1 MKKTLSRSLSLLLAV
16 VLAVSLALP
25 AAAADPI
32 TLDRT
37 EATIAPKDSI
47 TLTATL
53 SSEYANKS
61 ITWKSS
67 NPTVAEVSNTNSKKQ
82 TATITA
88 KAEGYASITAT
99 VTDSANSQQI
109 ALCKVTVAKSKVTS
123 LTLDPAGPEVL
134 PIGKTRTLT
143 AKANYS
149 NGTTGTVDVTWS
161 STNTAVAAVSKKG
174 EVTAVAE
181 GTATIMALYQD
192 SSNDSAVSAT
202 YQVTVSKTATTSKDD
217 VLALSA
223 TTVNTNAGLFVE
235 SAVKAPAVT
244 VKNGTT
250 DVTEAYNITYLWT
263 DASKKELGK
272 DATLLLQ
279 PTTQAD
285 LLLTCTVT
293 AASKTDSTQILTG
306 TCTYGVK
313 VYPSTS
319 LGGVHSV
326 AEGAVTLNKL
336 MDLENKVSVIDQL
349 IKGDDTGMAQPIAGL
364 THVVFDTNTITG
376 SDVGTLSAKNG
387 SEYYASTTADGDHLA
402 DVTFTPLKKGTFAI
416 NFLAYGDKVYYGRL
430 EVLVD
435 DAAVT
440 PPTADNDVR
449 QCDSTGFTFAGSDFY
464 RDSDTDPVAA
474 VVFGKPSAGH
484 LLRNLSH
491 GIGTADDGDKYY
503 TNSASQGDYH
513 VSTLSYLPD
522 AGYMGQA
529 TIPVTYI
536 TAAGIETTGVI
547 KVSVSTKT
555 DSAQFKDVTRSNVG
569 TWAAD
574 AVDFAYHFGLVSGVS
589 KTEFAPNSPM
599 TRAQLVTVLY
609 RAAGSP
615 SVTVSTNFE
624 DLDVGSYYYSAVVWA
639 NVNGIVN
646 GTSDTTFSP
655 DSRLTRQQLA
665 AILYRYARAF
675 GGDTSYTGNLSH
687 FTDRHQ
693 VDSYATTPMIWAVS
707 HEIISGT
714 SDTTLSPLSTAT
726 RAQVVVILHRYLTD
740 RVTFSQRN
748 PEKSQKTTKNR
759 PKPPRTP
766 RRFCCASA

>member
-16 VLAVSLALP
+16 VLAVSLTLP
-25 AAAADPI
+25 AAATFPI
-32 TLDRT
+32 TLDQSK
-37 EATIAPKDSI
+37 ATIAPKDSI

-61 ITWKSS
+61 ITWESS
-67 NPTVAEVSNTNSKKQ
+67 DKTVAEVSNTNSKKQ

-88 KAEGYASITAT
+88 KAEGYATITAS
-99 VTDSANSQQI
+99 VGNVKAS
-109 ALCKVTVAKSKVTS
+109 CGVTVAKSTVTG
-123 LTLDPAGPEVL
+123 LIIDPAGPETL
-134 PIGKTRTLT
+134 PVGKTRTLV
-143 AKANYS
+143 AKATYS
-149 NGTTGTVDVTWS
+149 NGTTSTVDVTWS
-161 STNTAVAAVSKKG
+161 PTNAKIADVSSTGV
-174 EVTAVAE
+174 VTAVAE
-181 GTATIMALYQD
+181 GSSEIIGTYKYKDNKDALI
-192 SSNDSAVSAT
+192 SAT
-202 YQVTVSKTATTSKDD
+202 YKVTVSKNATTSKDD

-349 IKGDDTGMAQPIAGL
+349 VKGDDTGMAQPIAGL

-440 PPTADNDVR
+440 PPTADGDVR

-484 LLRNLSH
+484 LLRNLSQ

-547 KVSVSTKT
+547 KISVSTKT

-687 FTDRHQ
+687 FTDRRQ
-693 VDSYATTPMIWAVS
+693 VDTYAVTPMTWAVS

-740 RVTFSQRN
+740 
-748 PEKSQKTTKNR
+748 
-759 PKPPRTP
+759 
-766 RRFCCASA
+766 

>member
-25 AAAADPI
+25 AAAASVAVTGV
-32 TLDRT
+32 TLDKT
-37 EATIAPKDSI
+37 SVTLAPKDSI
-47 TLTATL
+47 TL
-53 SSEYANKS
+53 K
-61 ITWKSS
+61 
-67 NPTVAEVSNTNSKKQ
+67 
-82 TATITA
+82 
-88 KAEGYASITAT
+88 AT
-99 VTDSANSQQI
+99 VQPDNATNQN
-109 ALCKVTVAKSKVTS
+109 L
-123 LTLDPAGPEVL
+123 
-134 PIGKTRTLT
+134 
-143 AKANYS
+143 
-149 NGTTGTVDVTWS
+149 TWS
-161 STNTAVAAVSKKG
+161 SNREDVATVSSKG
-174 EVTAVAE
+174 VVTAVAE
-181 GTATIMALYQD
+181 GTTTITVKTKESGYSATCNVTVAKSTVTGLTIDPAGPEILPVGKTRTLVAKATYSNGTTSTVD
-192 SSNDSAVSAT
+192 VTWSRTNANIADVSSEGVVTAVAEGSSEIIGTYKYTDKDNKNAFISAT
-202 YQVTVSKTATTSKDD
+202 YKVTVSKNATTSKDD

-349 IKGDDTGMAQPIAGL
+349 VKGDDTGMAQPIAGL
-364 THVVFDTNTITG
+364 THVVFDTSTITG
-376 SDVGTLSAKNG
+376 SDAGTLSAKNG

-440 PPTADNDVR
+440 PPTADGDVR

-491 GIGTADDGDKYY
+491 GIGTADDGEKYY

-675 GGDTSYTGNLSH
+675 GGDTSYIGNLSH

-740 RVTFSQRN
+740 
-748 PEKSQKTTKNR
+748 
-759 PKPPRTP
+759 
-766 RRFCCASA
+766 

>member
-16 VLAVSLALP
+16 VLAVSLTLP

-149 NGTTGTVDVTWS
+149 NGTTGAVDVTWS

-174 EVTAVAE
+174 KVTAVAE

-279 PTTQAD
+279 PTTQAG

-349 IKGDDTGMAQPIAGL
+349 VKGDDTGMAQPIAGL

-387 SEYYASTTADGDHLA
+387 NEYYASTTADSDHLA

-435 DAAVT
+435 DTAVT
-440 PPTADNDVR
+440 PPTPGDDVR

-547 KVSVSTKT
+547 KISVSTKT

-675 GGDTSYTGNLSH
+675 GGDTSYIGNLSH

-740 RVTFSQRN
+740 
-748 PEKSQKTTKNR
+748 
-759 PKPPRTP
+759 
-766 RRFCCASA
+766 

>member
-25 AAAADPI
+25 AAAASVAVTGV
-32 TLDRT
+32 TLDKT
-37 EATIAPKDSI
+37 SVTLAPKDSI
-47 TLTATL
+47 TL
-53 SSEYANKS
+53 K
-61 ITWKSS
+61 
-67 NPTVAEVSNTNSKKQ
+67 
-82 TATITA
+82 
-88 KAEGYASITAT
+88 AT
-99 VTDSANSQQI
+99 VQPDNATNQD
-109 ALCKVTVAKSKVTS
+109 L
-123 LTLDPAGPEVL
+123 
-134 PIGKTRTLT
+134 
-143 AKANYS
+143 
-149 NGTTGTVDVTWS
+149 TWS
-161 STNTAVAAVSKKG
+161 SNREDVATVSSKG
-174 EVTAVAE
+174 VVTAVAE
-181 GTATIMALYQD
+181 GTTTITVKTKESGYSATCNVTVAKSTVTGLTIDPAGPEILPVGKTRTLVAKATYSNGTTSTVD
-192 SSNDSAVSAT
+192 VTWSPTNAKIADVSSEGVVTAVAEGSSEIIGTYKYTNKDNKNAFISAT
-202 YQVTVSKTATTSKDD
+202 YKVTVSKNATTSKDD

-349 IKGDDTGMAQPIAGL
+349 VKGDDTGMAQPIAGL

-376 SDVGTLSAKNG
+376 SDAGTLSAKNG

-440 PPTADNDVR
+440 PPTPGDDVR

-491 GIGTADDGDKYY
+491 GIGTAADGEKYY

-547 KVSVSTKT
+547 KISVSTKT

-740 RVTFSQRN
+740 
-748 PEKSQKTTKNR
+748 
-759 PKPPRTP
+759 
-766 RRFCCASA
+766 

>member
-25 AAAADPI
+25 AAAASVAVTGV
-32 TLDRT
+32 TLDKT
-37 EATIAPKDSI
+37 SVTLAPKDSI
-47 TLTATL
+47 TL
-53 SSEYANKS
+53 K
-61 ITWKSS
+61 
-67 NPTVAEVSNTNSKKQ
+67 
-82 TATITA
+82 
-88 KAEGYASITAT
+88 AT
-99 VTDSANSQQI
+99 VQPDNATNQD
-109 ALCKVTVAKSKVTS
+109 L
-123 LTLDPAGPEVL
+123 
-134 PIGKTRTLT
+134 
-143 AKANYS
+143 
-149 NGTTGTVDVTWS
+149 TWS
-161 STNTAVAAVSKKG
+161 SNREDVATVSSKG
-174 EVTAVAE
+174 VVTAVAE
-181 GTATIMALYQD
+181 GTTTITVKTKESGYSATCNVTVAKSTVTGLTIDPAGPEILPVGKTRTLVAKATYSNGTTSTVD
-192 SSNDSAVSAT
+192 VTWSPTNAKIADVSSEGVVTAVAEGSSEIIGTYKYTNKDNKNAFISAT
-202 YQVTVSKTATTSKDD
+202 YKVTVSKNATTSKDD

-349 IKGDDTGMAQPIAGL
+349 LKGDDTGMAQPIAGL

-376 SDVGTLSAKNG
+376 SDAGTLSAKNG

-435 DAAVT
+435 DSAVT
-440 PPTADNDVR
+440 PPTPGDDVR

-547 KVSVSTKT
+547 KISVSTKT

-675 GGDTSYTGNLSH
+675 GGDTSYIGNLSH

-693 VDSYATTPMIWAVS
+693 VDSYATTPMTWAVS

-740 RVTFSQRN
+740 
-748 PEKSQKTTKNR
+748 
-759 PKPPRTP
+759 
-766 RRFCCASA
+766 

>member
-25 AAAADPI
+25 AAAASVAVTGV
-32 TLDRT
+32 TLDKT
-37 EATIAPKDSI
+37 SVTLAPKDSI
-47 TLTATL
+47 TL
-53 SSEYANKS
+53 K
-61 ITWKSS
+61 
-67 NPTVAEVSNTNSKKQ
+67 
-82 TATITA
+82 
-88 KAEGYASITAT
+88 AT
-99 VTDSANSQQI
+99 VQPDNATNQD
-109 ALCKVTVAKSKVTS
+109 L
-123 LTLDPAGPEVL
+123 
-134 PIGKTRTLT
+134 
-143 AKANYS
+143 
-149 NGTTGTVDVTWS
+149 TWS
-161 STNTAVAAVSKKG
+161 SNREDVATVSSKG
-174 EVTAVAE
+174 VVTAVAE
-181 GTATIMALYQD
+181 GTTTITVKTKESGYSATCNVTVAKSTVTGLTIDPAGPEILPVGKTRTLVAKATYSNGTTSTVDVTWSRTNANIADVSSTGVVTAVAEGSSEIIGTYKYTDKDNKDALI
-192 SSNDSAVSAT
+192 SAT
-202 YQVTVSKTATTSKDD
+202 YKVTVSKSASTSKDD

-349 IKGDDTGMAQPIAGL
+349 VKGDDTGMAQPIAGL

-376 SDVGTLSAKNG
+376 SDAGTLSAKNG

-440 PPTADNDVR
+440 PPTADGDVR

-491 GIGTADDGDKYY
+491 GIGTADDGEKYY

-547 KVSVSTKT
+547 KISVSTKT

-675 GGDTSYTGNLSH
+675 GGDTSYIGNLSH

-740 RVTFSQRN
+740 
-748 PEKSQKTTKNR
+748 
-759 PKPPRTP
+759 
-766 RRFCCASA
+766 

>member
-25 AAAADPI
+25 AAAASVAVTGV
-32 TLDRT
+32 TLDKT
-37 EATIAPKDSI
+37 SVTLAPKDSI
-47 TLTATL
+47 TLKATVQPDNATNQNL
-53 SSEYANKS
+53 
-61 ITWKSS
+61 TWSS
-67 NPTVAEVSNTNSKKQ
+67 NREDVATVSSKGVV
-82 TATITA
+82 TAVTEGTTTITV
-88 KAEGYASITAT
+88 KTKESGYSAT
-99 VTDSANSQQI
+99 CN
-109 ALCKVTVAKSKVTS
+109 VTVAKSTVTG
-123 LTLDPAGPEVL
+123 LTIDPAGPEIL
-134 PIGKTRTLT
+134 PVGKTRTLV
-143 AKANYS
+143 AKATYS
-149 NGTTGTVDVTWS
+149 NGTTSTVDVTWS
-161 STNTAVAAVSKKG
+161 RTNANIADVSSEG
-174 EVTAVAE
+174 VVTAVAE
-181 GTATIMALYQD
+181 G
-192 SSNDSAVSAT
+192 SSEIIGTYKYTDKDNKNAFISAT
-202 YQVTVSKTATTSKDD
+202 YKVTVSKNATTSKDD

-349 IKGDDTGMAQPIAGL
+349 VKGDDTGMAQPIAGL

-376 SDVGTLSAKNG
+376 SDAGTLSAKNG

-440 PPTADNDVR
+440 PPTPGDDVR

-547 KVSVSTKT
+547 KISVSTKT

-687 FTDRHQ
+687 FTDRRQ
-693 VDSYATTPMIWAVS
+693 VDTYAVTPMTWAVS

-740 RVTFSQRN
+740 
-748 PEKSQKTTKNR
+748 
-759 PKPPRTP
+759 
-766 RRFCCASA
+766 

>member
-1 MKKTLSRSLSLLLAV
+1 MKKTLSRSLSLLLAI

-25 AAAADPI
+25 AAAANVDVTGV
-32 TLDRT
+32 TLDKT
-37 EATIAPKDSI
+37 SLTLAPKDSY
-47 TLTATL
+47 TLKATVTPDN
-53 SSEYANKS
+53 ATNQNV
-61 ITWKSS
+61 TWKTNKDKVATVSS
-67 NPTVAEVSNTNSKKQ
+67 KGVV
-82 TATITA
+82 TAVG
-88 KAEGYASITAT
+88 EGTASITVYTNDGNYSAT
-99 VTDSANSQQI
+99 CN
-109 ALCKVTVAKSKVTS
+109 VTVAKSTVTG
-123 LTLDPAGPEVL
+123 LTIDPAGPETL
-134 PIGKTRTLT
+134 PVGKTRTLV
-143 AKANYS
+143 AKATYS
-149 NGTTGTVDVTWS
+149 NGTTSTVDVTWS
-161 STNTAVAAVSKKG
+161 PTNAKIADVSSTGV
-174 EVTAVAE
+174 VTAVAE
-181 GTATIMALYQD
+181 GSSEIIGTYKYTDKDNKDALI
-192 SSNDSAVSAT
+192 SAT
-202 YQVTVSKTATTSKDD
+202 YKVTVSKSASTSKDD

-376 SDVGTLSAKNG
+376 SDAGTLSAKNG

-440 PPTADNDVR
+440 PPTADGDVR

-675 GGDTSYTGNLSH
+675 GGDTSYIGNLSH

-740 RVTFSQRN
+740 
-748 PEKSQKTTKNR
+748 
-759 PKPPRTP
+759 
-766 RRFCCASA
+766 

>member
-16 VLAVSLALP
+16 VLAVSLTLP

-149 NGTTGTVDVTWS
+149 NGTTGAVDVTWS

-174 EVTAVAE
+174 KVTAVAE

-192 SSNDSAVSAT
+192 SSSDSAVSAT
-202 YQVTVSKTATTSKDD
+202 YQVTVSKNATTSKND

-250 DVTEAYNITYLWT
+250 DVTKAYNITYLWT

-349 IKGDDTGMAQPIAGL
+349 VKGDDTGMAQPIAGL

-376 SDVGTLSAKNG
+376 SDAGTLSAKNG

-440 PPTADNDVR
+440 PPTADGDVR

-675 GGDTSYTGNLSH
+675 GGDTSYIGNLSH

-740 RVTFSQRN
+740 
-748 PEKSQKTTKNR
+748 
-759 PKPPRTP
+759 
-766 RRFCCASA
+766 

>member
-1 MKKTLSRSLSLLLAV
+1 MKKTLSRSLSLLLAI
-16 VLAVSLALP
+16 VLAVSLTLP
-25 AAAADPI
+25 AAAASVAVTGV
-32 TLDRT
+32 TLDKT
-37 EATIAPKDSI
+37 SVTLAPKDSI
-47 TLTATL
+47 TL
-53 SSEYANKS
+53 K
-61 ITWKSS
+61 
-67 NPTVAEVSNTNSKKQ
+67 
-82 TATITA
+82 
-88 KAEGYASITAT
+88 AT
-99 VTDSANSQQI
+99 VQPDNATNQD
-109 ALCKVTVAKSKVTS
+109 L
-123 LTLDPAGPEVL
+123 
-134 PIGKTRTLT
+134 
-143 AKANYS
+143 
-149 NGTTGTVDVTWS
+149 TWS
-161 STNTAVAAVSKKG
+161 SNREDVATVSSKG
-174 EVTAVAE
+174 VVTAVAE
-181 GTATIMALYQD
+181 GTTTITVKTKESGYSATCNVTVAKSTVTGLTIDPAGPETLPVGKTRTLVAKATYSNGTTSTVDVTWSRTNANIADVSSTGVVTAVAEGSSEIIGTYKYTDKDNKDALI
-192 SSNDSAVSAT
+192 SAT
-202 YQVTVSKTATTSKDD
+202 YKVTVSKSASTSKDD

-244 VKNGTT
+244 VKNGST

-349 IKGDDTGMAQPIAGL
+349 VKGDDTGMAQPIAGL

-376 SDVGTLSAKNG
+376 SDAGTLSAKNG

-440 PPTADNDVR
+440 PPTADDDVR

-547 KVSVSTKT
+547 KISVSTKT

-639 NVNGIVN
+639 NINGIVN

-675 GGDTSYTGNLSH
+675 GGDTSYIGNLSH

-740 RVTFSQRN
+740 
-748 PEKSQKTTKNR
+748 
-759 PKPPRTP
+759 
-766 RRFCCASA
+766 

>member
-16 VLAVSLALP
+16 VLAVSLTLP

-149 NGTTGTVDVTWS
+149 NGTTGAVDVTWS

-174 EVTAVAE
+174 KVTAVAE

-202 YQVTVSKTATTSKDD
+202 YQVTVSKNATTSKDD

-349 IKGDDTGMAQPIAGL
+349 VKGDDTGMAQPIAGL

-376 SDVGTLSAKNG
+376 SDAGTLSAKNG

-440 PPTADNDVR
+440 PPTADGDVR

-547 KVSVSTKT
+547 KISVSTKT

-687 FTDRHQ
+687 FTDRRQ
-693 VDSYATTPMIWAVS
+693 VDTYATTPMIWAVS

-740 RVTFSQRN
+740 
-748 PEKSQKTTKNR
+748 
-759 PKPPRTP
+759 
-766 RRFCCASA
+766 

>member
-1 MKKTLSRSLSLLLAV
+1 MKKTLSRSLSLLLAI
-16 VLAVSLALP
+16 VLAVSLTLP
-25 AAAADPI
+25 AAAASVAVTGV
-32 TLDRT
+32 TLDKT
-37 EATIAPKDSI
+37 SVTLAPKDSI
-47 TLTATL
+47 TL
-53 SSEYANKS
+53 K
-61 ITWKSS
+61 
-67 NPTVAEVSNTNSKKQ
+67 
-82 TATITA
+82 
-88 KAEGYASITAT
+88 AT
-99 VTDSANSQQI
+99 VQPDNATNQN
-109 ALCKVTVAKSKVTS
+109 L
-123 LTLDPAGPEVL
+123 
-134 PIGKTRTLT
+134 
-143 AKANYS
+143 
-149 NGTTGTVDVTWS
+149 TWS
-161 STNTAVAAVSKKG
+161 SNREDVATVSSKG
-174 EVTAVAE
+174 VVTAVAE
-181 GTATIMALYQD
+181 GTTTITVKTKESGYSATCNVTVAKSTVTGLTIDPAGPEILPVGKTRTLVAKATYSNGTTSTVDVTWSRTNANIADVSSEGVVTAVAEGSSEIIGTYKYTDENNKDALI
-192 SSNDSAVSAT
+192 SAT
-202 YQVTVSKTATTSKDD
+202 YKVTVSKNATTSKDD

-263 DASKKELGK
+263 DASKKELEK

-349 IKGDDTGMAQPIAGL
+349 VKGDDTGMAQPIAGL

-376 SDVGTLSAKNG
+376 SDAGTLSAKNG

-440 PPTADNDVR
+440 PPTPGDDVR

-687 FTDRHQ
+687 FTDRRQ
-693 VDSYATTPMIWAVS
+693 VDTYAVTPMTWAVS

-740 RVTFSQRN
+740 
-748 PEKSQKTTKNR
+748 
-759 PKPPRTP
+759 
-766 RRFCCASA
+766 

>member
-25 AAAADPI
+25 AAATFPI
-32 TLDRT
+32 TLDQSK
-37 EATIAPKDSI
+37 ATIAPKDSI

-61 ITWKSS
+61 ITWESS
-67 NPTVAEVSNTNSKKQ
+67 DKTVAEVSNTNSKKQ

-88 KAEGYASITAT
+88 KAEGYATITAS
-99 VTDSANSQQI
+99 VGNVKASCD
-109 ALCKVTVAKSKVTS
+109 VTVAKSTVTG
-123 LTLDPAGPEVL
+123 LIIDPAGPETL
-134 PIGKTRTLT
+134 PVGKTRTLV
-143 AKANYS
+143 AKATYS
-149 NGTTGTVDVTWS
+149 NGTTSTVDVTWS
-161 STNTAVAAVSKKG
+161 PTNAKIADVSSTGV
-174 EVTAVAE
+174 VTAVAE
-181 GTATIMALYQD
+181 GSSEIIGTYKYTDKDNKDALI
-192 SSNDSAVSAT
+192 SAT
-202 YQVTVSKTATTSKDD
+202 YKVTVSKSASTSKDD

-349 IKGDDTGMAQPIAGL
+349 VKGDDTGMAQPIAGL

-376 SDVGTLSAKNG
+376 SDAGTLSAKNG
-387 SEYYASTTADGDHLA
+387 SEYYASATADGDHLA

-440 PPTADNDVR
+440 PPTPGGDVR

-740 RVTFSQRN
+740 
-748 PEKSQKTTKNR
+748 
-759 PKPPRTP
+759 
-766 RRFCCASA
+766 

>member
-16 VLAVSLALP
+16 VLAVSLTLP

-174 EVTAVAE
+174 KVTAVAE

-202 YQVTVSKTATTSKDD
+202 YQVTVSKNATTSKND

-250 DVTEAYNITYLWT
+250 DVTKAYNITYLWA

-336 MDLENKVSVIDQL
+336 MDLQNKVSVIDQL
-349 IKGDDTGMAQPIAGL
+349 LKGDDTGMAQPIAGL

-387 SEYYASTTADGDHLA
+387 NEYYASATTDGDHLA

-440 PPTADNDVR
+440 PPTPGDDVR

-547 KVSVSTKT
+547 KISVSTKT

-687 FTDRHQ
+687 FTDRRQ
-693 VDSYATTPMIWAVS
+693 VDTYAVTPMTWAVS

-740 RVTFSQRN
+740 
-748 PEKSQKTTKNR
+748 
-759 PKPPRTP
+759 
-766 RRFCCASA
+766 

>member
-25 AAAADPI
+25 AAAASVAVTGV
-32 TLDRT
+32 TLDKT
-37 EATIAPKDSI
+37 SVTLAPKDSI
-47 TLTATL
+47 TL
-53 SSEYANKS
+53 K
-61 ITWKSS
+61 
-67 NPTVAEVSNTNSKKQ
+67 
-82 TATITA
+82 
-88 KAEGYASITAT
+88 AT
-99 VTDSANSQQI
+99 VQPDNATNQN
-109 ALCKVTVAKSKVTS
+109 L
-123 LTLDPAGPEVL
+123 
-134 PIGKTRTLT
+134 
-143 AKANYS
+143 
-149 NGTTGTVDVTWS
+149 TWS
-161 STNTAVAAVSKKG
+161 SNREDVATVSSKG
-174 EVTAVAE
+174 VVTAVAE
-181 GTATIMALYQD
+181 GTTTITVKTKESGYSATCNVTVAKSTVTGLTIDPAGPEILPVGKTRTLVAKATYSNGTTSTVD
-192 SSNDSAVSAT
+192 VTWSRTNANIADVSSEGVVTAVAEGSSEIIGTYKYTDKDNKNAFISAT
-202 YQVTVSKTATTSKDD
+202 YKVTVSKNATTSKDD

-349 IKGDDTGMAQPIAGL
+349 VKGDDTGMAQPIAGL

-376 SDVGTLSAKNG
+376 SDAGTLSAKNG

-440 PPTADNDVR
+440 PPTADDDVR

-675 GGDTSYTGNLSH
+675 GGDTSYIGNLSH

-740 RVTFSQRN
+740 
-748 PEKSQKTTKNR
+748 
-759 PKPPRTP
+759 
-766 RRFCCASA
+766 

>member
-16 VLAVSLALP
+16 VLAVSLTLP
-25 AAAADPI
+25 AAAASVAVTGV
-32 TLDRT
+32 TLDKT
-37 EATIAPKDSI
+37 SVTLAPKDSI
-47 TLTATL
+47 TL
-53 SSEYANKS
+53 K
-61 ITWKSS
+61 
-67 NPTVAEVSNTNSKKQ
+67 
-82 TATITA
+82 
-88 KAEGYASITAT
+88 AT
-99 VTDSANSQQI
+99 VQPDNATNQN
-109 ALCKVTVAKSKVTS
+109 L
-123 LTLDPAGPEVL
+123 
-134 PIGKTRTLT
+134 
-143 AKANYS
+143 
-149 NGTTGTVDVTWS
+149 TWS
-161 STNTAVAAVSKKG
+161 SNREDVATVSSKG
-174 EVTAVAE
+174 VVTAVAE
-181 GTATIMALYQD
+181 GTTTITVKTKESGYSATCNVTVAKSTVTGLIIDPAGPETLPVGKTRTLVAKATYSNGTTSTVDVTWSPTNAKIADVSSTGVVTAVAEGSSEIIGTYKYTDKDNKDALI
-192 SSNDSAVSAT
+192 SAT
-202 YQVTVSKTATTSKDD
+202 YKVTVSKNATTSKDD

-250 DVTEAYNITYLWT
+250 DVTKAYNITYLWA

-336 MDLENKVSVIDQL
+336 MDLQNKVSVIDQL

-387 SEYYASTTADGDHLA
+387 NEYYASTTADGDHLA

-440 PPTADNDVR
+440 PPTPGDDVR

-547 KVSVSTKT
+547 KISVSTKT

-687 FTDRHQ
+687 FTDRRQ
-693 VDSYATTPMIWAVS
+693 VDTYAVTPMTWAVS

-740 RVTFSQRN
+740 
-748 PEKSQKTTKNR
+748 
-759 PKPPRTP
+759 
-766 RRFCCASA
+766 

>member
-25 AAAADPI
+25 AAAASVAVTGV
-32 TLDRT
+32 TLDKT
-37 EATIAPKDSI
+37 TLTLAPKDSY
-47 TLTATL
+47 TLKATVKPDNATNQNL
-53 SSEYANKS
+53 
-61 ITWKSS
+61 TWKS
-67 NPTVAEVSNTNSKKQ
+67 NRPDVATVSSKGVVTAVS
-82 TATITA
+82 
-88 KAEGYASITAT
+88 EGTASIL
-99 VTDSANSQQI
+99 VTTNDGGYFAS
-109 ALCKVTVAKSKVTS
+109 CDVTVAKSKVTS
-123 LTLDPAGPEVL
+123 LTIDPAGPEVL
-134 PIGKTRTLT
+134 PIGKTRTLI
-143 AKANYS
+143 AKGNYS
-149 NGTTGTVDVTWS
+149 NGTTGTVDVSWS
-161 STNTAVAAVSKKG
+161 SNDNAVATVDKKG
-174 EVTAVAE
+174 VVTAVAE
-181 GTATIMALYQD
+181 GTTTIFALYREGED
-192 SSNDSAVSAT
+192 NNSAVSAT
-202 YQVTVSKTATTSKDD
+202 YQVTVSKSASTSKDD

-440 PPTADNDVR
+440 PPTPGDDVR

-675 GGDTSYTGNLSH
+675 GGDTSYIGNLSH

-740 RVTFSQRN
+740 
-748 PEKSQKTTKNR
+748 
-759 PKPPRTP
+759 
-766 RRFCCASA
+766 

>member
-25 AAAADPI
+25 AAAASVAVTGV
-32 TLDRT
+32 TLDKT
-37 EATIAPKDSI
+37 SVTLAPKDSI
-47 TLTATL
+47 TL
-53 SSEYANKS
+53 K
-61 ITWKSS
+61 
-67 NPTVAEVSNTNSKKQ
+67 
-82 TATITA
+82 
-88 KAEGYASITAT
+88 AT
-99 VTDSANSQQI
+99 VQPDNATNQD
-109 ALCKVTVAKSKVTS
+109 L
-123 LTLDPAGPEVL
+123 
-134 PIGKTRTLT
+134 
-143 AKANYS
+143 
-149 NGTTGTVDVTWS
+149 TWS
-161 STNTAVAAVSKKG
+161 SNREDVATVSSKG
-174 EVTAVAE
+174 VVTAVAE
-181 GTATIMALYQD
+181 GTTTITVKTKESGYSATCNVTVAKSTVTGLTIDPAGPETLPVGKTRTLVAKATYSNGTTSTVDVTWSPTNAKIADVSSTGVVTAVAEGSSEIIGTYKYTDKDNKDALI
-192 SSNDSAVSAT
+192 SAT
-202 YQVTVSKTATTSKDD
+202 YKVTVSKSASTSKDD

-349 IKGDDTGMAQPIAGL
+349 VKGDDTGMAQPIAGL

-376 SDVGTLSAKNG
+376 SDAGTLSAKNG

-440 PPTADNDVR
+440 PPTADDDVR

-740 RVTFSQRN
+740 
-748 PEKSQKTTKNR
+748 
-759 PKPPRTP
+759 
-766 RRFCCASA
+766 

>member
-25 AAAADPI
+25 AAAASVAVTGV
-32 TLDRT
+32 TLDKT
-37 EATIAPKDSI
+37 SVTLAPKDSI
-47 TLTATL
+47 TL
-53 SSEYANKS
+53 K
-61 ITWKSS
+61 
-67 NPTVAEVSNTNSKKQ
+67 
-82 TATITA
+82 
-88 KAEGYASITAT
+88 AT
-99 VTDSANSQQI
+99 VQPDNATNQD
-109 ALCKVTVAKSKVTS
+109 L
-123 LTLDPAGPEVL
+123 
-134 PIGKTRTLT
+134 
-143 AKANYS
+143 
-149 NGTTGTVDVTWS
+149 TWS
-161 STNTAVAAVSKKG
+161 SNREDVATVSSKG
-174 EVTAVAE
+174 VVTAVAE
-181 GTATIMALYQD
+181 GTTTITVKTKESGYSATCNVTVAKSTVTGLTIDPAGPEILPVGKTRTLVAKATYSNGTTSTVD
-192 SSNDSAVSAT
+192 VTWSRTNAKIADVSSEGVVTAVAEGSSEIIGTYKYTDKDNKVAFISAT
-202 YQVTVSKTATTSKDD
+202 YKVTVSKSATTSKDD

-349 IKGDDTGMAQPIAGL
+349 VKGDDTGMAQPIAGL

-376 SDVGTLSAKNG
+376 SDAGTLSAKNG

-440 PPTADNDVR
+440 PPTADGDVR

-675 GGDTSYTGNLSH
+675 GGDTSYIGNLSH

-740 RVTFSQRN
+740 
-748 PEKSQKTTKNR
+748 
-759 PKPPRTP
+759 
-766 RRFCCASA
+766 

>member
-25 AAAADPI
+25 AAAASVAVTGV
-32 TLDRT
+32 TLDKT
-37 EATIAPKDSI
+37 SVTLAPKDSI
-47 TLTATL
+47 TL
-53 SSEYANKS
+53 K
-61 ITWKSS
+61 
-67 NPTVAEVSNTNSKKQ
+67 
-82 TATITA
+82 
-88 KAEGYASITAT
+88 AT
-99 VTDSANSQQI
+99 VQPDNATNQN
-109 ALCKVTVAKSKVTS
+109 L
-123 LTLDPAGPEVL
+123 
-134 PIGKTRTLT
+134 
-143 AKANYS
+143 
-149 NGTTGTVDVTWS
+149 TWS
-161 STNTAVAAVSKKG
+161 SNREDVATVSSKG
-174 EVTAVAE
+174 VVTAVAE
-181 GTATIMALYQD
+181 GTTTITVKTKESGYSATCNVTVAKSTVTGLTIDPAGPEILPVGKTRTLVAKATYSNGTTSTVD
-192 SSNDSAVSAT
+192 VTWSRTNANIADVSSEGVVTAVAEGSSEIIGTYKYTDKDNKNAFISAT
-202 YQVTVSKTATTSKDD
+202 YKVTVSKNATTSKDD

-376 SDVGTLSAKNG
+376 SDAGTLSAKNG

-440 PPTADNDVR
+440 PPTADGDVR

-615 SVTVSTNFE
+615 SVTISTNFE

-675 GGDTSYTGNLSH
+675 GGDTSYIGNLSH

-740 RVTFSQRN
+740 
-748 PEKSQKTTKNR
+748 
-759 PKPPRTP
+759 
-766 RRFCCASA
+766 

>member
-25 AAAADPI
+25 AAATFPI
-32 TLDRT
+32 TLDQSK
-37 EATIAPKDSI
+37 ATIAPKDSI

-61 ITWKSS
+61 ITWESS
-67 NPTVAEVSNTNSKKQ
+67 DKTVAEVSNTNSKKQ

-88 KAEGYASITAT
+88 KAEGYATITAS
-99 VTDSANSQQI
+99 VGNVKASCD
-109 ALCKVTVAKSKVTS
+109 VTVAKSKVTS

-161 STNTAVAAVSKKG
+161 STNTAVAAVS
-174 EVTAVAE
+174 
-181 GTATIMALYQD
+181 
-192 SSNDSAVSAT
+192 AT
-202 YQVTVSKTATTSKDD
+202 YQVTVSKNATTSKDD

-376 SDVGTLSAKNG
+376 SDAGTLSAKNG

-440 PPTADNDVR
+440 PPTPGDDVR

-547 KVSVSTKT
+547 KISVSTKT

-687 FTDRHQ
+687 FTDRRQ
-693 VDSYATTPMIWAVS
+693 VDTYAVTPMTWAVS

-740 RVTFSQRN
+740 
-748 PEKSQKTTKNR
+748 
-759 PKPPRTP
+759 
-766 RRFCCASA
+766 

>member
-16 VLAVSLALP
+16 VLAVSLTLP
-25 AAAADPI
+25 AAATNVDVTGV
-32 TLDRT
+32 TLDKT
-37 EATIAPKDSI
+37 SLTLAPKDSY
-47 TLTATL
+47 TLKATVTPDN
-53 SSEYANKS
+53 ATNQNV
-61 ITWKSS
+61 TWKTNKDKVATVSS
-67 NPTVAEVSNTNSKKQ
+67 KGVV
-82 TATITA
+82 TAVG
-88 KAEGYASITAT
+88 EGTASITVYTNDGNYSAT
-99 VTDSANSQQI
+99 CN
-109 ALCKVTVAKSKVTS
+109 VTVAKSTVTG
-123 LTLDPAGPEVL
+123 LTIDPAGPETL
-134 PIGKTRTLT
+134 PVGKTRTLV
-143 AKANYS
+143 AKATYS
-149 NGTTGTVDVTWS
+149 NGTTSTVDVTWS
-161 STNTAVAAVSKKG
+161 PTNAKIADVSSTGV
-174 EVTAVAE
+174 VTAVAE
-181 GTATIMALYQD
+181 G
-192 SSNDSAVSAT
+192 SSEIIGTYKYTDKDNKDAFISAT
-202 YQVTVSKTATTSKDD
+202 YKVTVSKSATTSKDD

-349 IKGDDTGMAQPIAGL
+349 VKGDDTGMAQPIAGL

-376 SDVGTLSAKNG
+376 SDAGTLSAKNG

-440 PPTADNDVR
+440 PPTADGDVR

-464 RDSDTDPVAA
+464 RNSDTDPVAA

-491 GIGTADDGDKYY
+491 GIGTAADGEKYY

-547 KVSVSTKT
+547 KISVSTKT

-740 RVTFSQRN
+740 
-748 PEKSQKTTKNR
+748 
-759 PKPPRTP
+759 
-766 RRFCCASA
+766 

>member
-16 VLAVSLALP
+16 VLAVSLTLP

-123 LTLDPAGPEVL
+123 LTIDPAGPEVL
-134 PIGKTRTLT
+134 PIGKTRTLI
-143 AKANYS
+143 AKGNYS
-149 NGTTGTVDVTWS
+149 NGTTGTVDVSWS
-161 STNTAVAAVSKKG
+161 SNDNAVATVDKKG
-174 EVTAVAE
+174 VVTAVAE
-181 GTATIMALYQD
+181 GTTTIFALYREGED
-192 SSNDSAVSAT
+192 NNSAVSAT
-202 YQVTVSKTATTSKDD
+202 YQVTVSKSASTSKDD
-217 VLALSA
+217 VLTLAA

-349 IKGDDTGMAQPIAGL
+349 VKGDDTGMAQPIAGL

-376 SDVGTLSAKNG
+376 SDAGTLSAKNG

-440 PPTADNDVR
+440 PPTPGDDVR

-547 KVSVSTKT
+547 KISVSTKT

-687 FTDRHQ
+687 FTDRRQ
-693 VDSYATTPMIWAVS
+693 VDTYAVTPMTWAVS

-740 RVTFSQRN
+740 
-748 PEKSQKTTKNR
+748 
-759 PKPPRTP
+759 
-766 RRFCCASA
+766 

>member
-25 AAAADPI
+25 AAAASVAVTGV
-32 TLDRT
+32 TLDKT
-37 EATIAPKDSI
+37 TLTMAPKDSY
-47 TLTATL
+47 TLKATIKPDNATNQNL
-53 SSEYANKS
+53 
-61 ITWKSS
+61 TWKS
-67 NPTVAEVSNTNSKKQ
+67 NRPDVATVSSKGVVTAVS
-82 TATITA
+82 
-88 KAEGYASITAT
+88 EGTASIL
-99 VTDSANSQQI
+99 VTTNDGGYFAS
-109 ALCKVTVAKSKVTS
+109 CDVTVAKSKVTS
-123 LTLDPAGPEVL
+123 LTIDPAGPEVL
-134 PIGKTRTLT
+134 PIGKTRTLI
-143 AKANYS
+143 AKGNYS
-149 NGTTGTVDVTWS
+149 NGTTGTVDVSWS
-161 STNTAVAAVSKKG
+161 SNNNAVATVDKKG
-174 EVTAVAE
+174 VVTAVAE
-181 GTATIMALYQD
+181 GTTTIFALYREGED
-192 SSNDSAVSAT
+192 NNSAVSAT
-202 YQVTVSKTATTSKDD
+202 YQVTVSKSATTSKDD

-250 DVTEAYNITYLWT
+250 DVTKAYNITYLWA

-349 IKGDDTGMAQPIAGL
+349 LKGDDTGMAQLIAGL

-440 PPTADNDVR
+440 PPTPGDDVR

-536 TAAGIETTGVI
+536 TVAGIETTGVI
-547 KVSVSTKT
+547 KISVSTKT

-675 GGDTSYTGNLSH
+675 GGDTSYIGNLSH

-740 RVTFSQRN
+740 
-748 PEKSQKTTKNR
+748 
-759 PKPPRTP
+759 
-766 RRFCCASA
+766 

>member
-123 LTLDPAGPEVL
+123 LTIDPAGPEVL
-134 PIGKTRTLT
+134 PIGKTRTLI
-143 AKANYS
+143 AKGNYS
-149 NGTTGTVDVTWS
+149 NGTTGTVDVSWS
-161 STNTAVAAVSKKG
+161 SNDNAVATVDKKG
-174 EVTAVAE
+174 VVTAVAE
-181 GTATIMALYQD
+181 GTTTIFALYQENGD
-192 SSNDSAVSAT
+192 SNSAVSAT
-202 YQVTVSKTATTSKDD
+202 YQVTVSKNATTSKDD

-250 DVTEAYNITYLWT
+250 DVTKAYNITYLWT

-336 MDLENKVSVIDQL
+336 MDLQNKVSVIDQL

-376 SDVGTLSAKNG
+376 SDAGTLSAKNG

-440 PPTADNDVR
+440 PPTPGDDVR

-464 RDSDTDPVAA
+464 RNSDTDPVAA

-675 GGDTSYTGNLSH
+675 GGDTSYIGNLSH

-740 RVTFSQRN
+740 
-748 PEKSQKTTKNR
+748 
-759 PKPPRTP
+759 
-766 RRFCCASA
+766 

>member
-25 AAAADPI
+25 AAAASVAVTGV
-32 TLDRT
+32 TLDKT
-37 EATIAPKDSI
+37 SVTLAPKDSI
-47 TLTATL
+47 TL
-53 SSEYANKS
+53 K
-61 ITWKSS
+61 
-67 NPTVAEVSNTNSKKQ
+67 
-82 TATITA
+82 
-88 KAEGYASITAT
+88 AT
-99 VTDSANSQQI
+99 VQPDNATNQD
-109 ALCKVTVAKSKVTS
+109 L
-123 LTLDPAGPEVL
+123 
-134 PIGKTRTLT
+134 
-143 AKANYS
+143 
-149 NGTTGTVDVTWS
+149 TWS
-161 STNTAVAAVSKKG
+161 SNREDVATVSSKG
-174 EVTAVAE
+174 VVTAVAE
-181 GTATIMALYQD
+181 GTTTITVKTKESGYSATCNVTVAKSTVTGLTIDPAGPEILPVGKTRTLVAKATYSNGTTSTVD
-192 SSNDSAVSAT
+192 VTWSRTNANIADVSSEGVVTAVAEGSSEIIGTYKYTDKDNKVAFISAT
-202 YQVTVSKTATTSKDD
+202 YKVTVSKNATTSKDD

-244 VKNGTT
+244 VKNSTT

-349 IKGDDTGMAQPIAGL
+349 LKGDDTGMAQPIAGL

-376 SDVGTLSAKNG
+376 SDAGTLSAKNG

-440 PPTADNDVR
+440 PPTADDDVR

-464 RDSDTDPVAA
+464 RDSDTDPVAT

-675 GGDTSYTGNLSH
+675 GGDTSYTGNLNH

-740 RVTFSQRN
+740 
-748 PEKSQKTTKNR
+748 
-759 PKPPRTP
+759 
-766 RRFCCASA
+766 

>member
-1 MKKTLSRSLSLLLAV
+1 MKKTLSRSLSLLLAI

-25 AAAADPI
+25 AAATNVDVTGV
-32 TLDRT
+32 TLDKT
-37 EATIAPKDSI
+37 SLTLAPKDSY
-47 TLTATL
+47 TL
-53 SSEYANKS
+53 K
-61 ITWKSS
+61 
-67 NPTVAEVSNTNSKKQ
+67 
-82 TATITA
+82 ATITPDNA
-88 KAEGYASITAT
+88 TNQNVTWKTNKDKVATVSSKGVVTAVGEGTASITVYTNDGNYSAT
-99 VTDSANSQQI
+99 CN
-109 ALCKVTVAKSKVTS
+109 VTVAKSTVTG
-123 LTLDPAGPEVL
+123 LIIDPAGPETL
-134 PIGKTRTLT
+134 PVGKTRTLV
-143 AKANYS
+143 AKATYS
-149 NGTTGTVDVTWS
+149 NGTTSTVDVTWS
-161 STNTAVAAVSKKG
+161 PTNAKIADVSSTGV
-174 EVTAVAE
+174 VTAVAE
-181 GTATIMALYQD
+181 GSSEIIGTYKYTDKDNKDALI
-192 SSNDSAVSAT
+192 SAT
-202 YQVTVSKTATTSKDD
+202 YKVTVSKSASTSKDD
-217 VLALSA
+217 VLTLAA

-349 IKGDDTGMAQPIAGL
+349 VKGDDTGMAQPIAGL

-387 SEYYASTTADGDHLA
+387 NEYYASTTADGDHLA

-440 PPTADNDVR
+440 PPTADGDVR

-675 GGDTSYTGNLSH
+675 GGDTSYIGNLSH

-740 RVTFSQRN
+740 
-748 PEKSQKTTKNR
+748 
-759 PKPPRTP
+759 
-766 RRFCCASA
+766 

>member
-25 AAAADPI
+25 AAAASVAVTGV
-32 TLDRT
+32 TLDKT
-37 EATIAPKDSI
+37 TLTLAPKDSYA
-47 TLTATL
+47 LKATVKPDNATNQNL
-53 SSEYANKS
+53 
-61 ITWKSS
+61 TWKSNKPAVATVS
-67 NPTVAEVSNTNSKKQ
+67 RKGEVTAVAEG
-82 TATITA
+82 TATIT
-88 KAEGYASITAT
+88 
-99 VTDSANSQQI
+99 VTTNDGDYMAI
-109 ALCKVTVAKSKVTS
+109 CDVTVAKSKVTS

-149 NGTTGTVDVTWS
+149 NGTTGTVDVSWS

-202 YQVTVSKTATTSKDD
+202 YQVTVSKNATTSKDD

-349 IKGDDTGMAQPIAGL
+349 VKGDDTGMAQPIAGL

-376 SDVGTLSAKNG
+376 SDAGTLSAKNG

-440 PPTADNDVR
+440 PPTANDDVR

-464 RDSDTDPVAA
+464 RNSDTDPVAA

-675 GGDTSYTGNLSH
+675 GGDTSYIGNLSH

-740 RVTFSQRN
+740 
-748 PEKSQKTTKNR
+748 
-759 PKPPRTP
+759 
-766 RRFCCASA
+766 

>member
-25 AAAADPI
+25 AAAASVAVTGV
-32 TLDRT
+32 TLDKT
-37 EATIAPKDSI
+37 SVTLAPKDSI
-47 TLTATL
+47 TL
-53 SSEYANKS
+53 K
-61 ITWKSS
+61 
-67 NPTVAEVSNTNSKKQ
+67 
-82 TATITA
+82 
-88 KAEGYASITAT
+88 AT
-99 VTDSANSQQI
+99 VQPDNATNQN
-109 ALCKVTVAKSKVTS
+109 L
-123 LTLDPAGPEVL
+123 
-134 PIGKTRTLT
+134 
-143 AKANYS
+143 
-149 NGTTGTVDVTWS
+149 TWS
-161 STNTAVAAVSKKG
+161 SNREDVATVSSKG
-174 EVTAVAE
+174 VVTAVAE
-181 GTATIMALYQD
+181 GTTTITVKTKESGYSATCNVTVAKSTVTGLTIDPAGPEILPVGKTRTLVAKATYSNGTTSTVD
-192 SSNDSAVSAT
+192 VTWSRTNANIADVSSEGVVTAVAEGSSEIIGTYKYTDKDNKNAFISAT
-202 YQVTVSKTATTSKDD
+202 YKVTVSKNATTSKDD

-250 DVTEAYNITYLWT
+250 DVTKAYNITYLWA

-336 MDLENKVSVIDQL
+336 MDLQNKVSVIDQL

-387 SEYYASTTADGDHLA
+387 SEYYTSATADGDHLA

-440 PPTADNDVR
+440 PPTPGDDVR

-464 RDSDTDPVAA
+464 RNSDTDPVAA

-687 FTDRHQ
+687 FTDRRQ
-693 VDSYATTPMIWAVS
+693 VDTYAVTPMTWAVS

-740 RVTFSQRN
+740 
-748 PEKSQKTTKNR
+748 
-759 PKPPRTP
+759 
-766 RRFCCASA
+766 

>member
-1 MKKTLSRSLSLLLAV
+1 MKKILSRSLSLLLAV

-25 AAAADPI
+25 AAATNVDVTGV
-32 TLDRT
+32 TLDKT
-37 EATIAPKDSI
+37 SLTLAPKDSY
-47 TLTATL
+47 TLKATVTPDN
-53 SSEYANKS
+53 ATNQNV
-61 ITWKSS
+61 TWKTNKDKVATVSS
-67 NPTVAEVSNTNSKKQ
+67 KGVV
-82 TATITA
+82 TAVG
-88 KAEGYASITAT
+88 EGTASITVYTNDGNYSAT
-99 VTDSANSQQI
+99 CN
-109 ALCKVTVAKSKVTS
+109 VTVAKSTVTG
-123 LTLDPAGPEVL
+123 LTIDPAGPETL
-134 PIGKTRTLT
+134 PVGKTRTLV
-143 AKANYS
+143 AKATYS
-149 NGTTGTVDVTWS
+149 NGTTSTVDVTWS
-161 STNTAVAAVSKKG
+161 PTNAKIADVSSTGV
-174 EVTAVAE
+174 VTAVAE
-181 GTATIMALYQD
+181 GSSEIIGTYKYTDKDNKDALI
-192 SSNDSAVSAT
+192 SAT
-202 YQVTVSKTATTSKDD
+202 YKVTVSKSASTSKDD

-349 IKGDDTGMAQPIAGL
+349 VKGDDTGMAQPIAGL

-376 SDVGTLSAKNG
+376 SDAGTLSAKNG

-430 EVLVD
+430 EILVD

-440 PPTADNDVR
+440 PPTADGDVR

-547 KVSVSTKT
+547 KISVSTKT

-675 GGDTSYTGNLSH
+675 GGDTSYIGNLSH

-740 RVTFSQRN
+740 
-748 PEKSQKTTKNR
+748 
-759 PKPPRTP
+759 
-766 RRFCCASA
+766 

>member
-16 VLAVSLALP
+16 VLAVSLTLP

-123 LTLDPAGPEVL
+123 LTIDPAGPEVL
-134 PIGKTRTLT
+134 PIGKTRTLI
-143 AKANYS
+143 AKGNYS
-149 NGTTGTVDVTWS
+149 NGTTGTVDVSWS
-161 STNTAVAAVSKKG
+161 SNDNAVATVDKKG
-174 EVTAVAE
+174 VVTAVAE
-181 GTATIMALYQD
+181 GTTTIFALYREGED
-192 SSNDSAVSAT
+192 NNSAVSAT
-202 YQVTVSKTATTSKDD
+202 YQVTVSKSASTSKDD
-217 VLALSA
+217 VLTLAA

-349 IKGDDTGMAQPIAGL
+349 VKGDDTGMAQPIAGL

-376 SDVGTLSAKNG
+376 SDAGTLSAKNG

-440 PPTADNDVR
+440 PPTPGDDVR

-464 RDSDTDPVAA
+464 RNSDTDPVAA

-687 FTDRHQ
+687 FTDRRQ
-693 VDSYATTPMIWAVS
+693 VDTYAVTPMTWAVS

-740 RVTFSQRN
+740 
-748 PEKSQKTTKNR
+748 
-759 PKPPRTP
+759 
-766 RRFCCASA
+766 

>member
-25 AAAADPI
+25 AAAASVAVTGV
-32 TLDRT
+32 TLDKT
-37 EATIAPKDSI
+37 SVTLAPKDSI
-47 TLTATL
+47 TL
-53 SSEYANKS
+53 K
-61 ITWKSS
+61 
-67 NPTVAEVSNTNSKKQ
+67 
-82 TATITA
+82 
-88 KAEGYASITAT
+88 AT
-99 VTDSANSQQI
+99 VQPDNATNQN
-109 ALCKVTVAKSKVTS
+109 L
-123 LTLDPAGPEVL
+123 
-134 PIGKTRTLT
+134 
-143 AKANYS
+143 
-149 NGTTGTVDVTWS
+149 TWS
-161 STNTAVAAVSKKG
+161 SNREDVATVSSKG
-174 EVTAVAE
+174 VVTAVAE
-181 GTATIMALYQD
+181 GTTTITVKTKESGYSATCNVTVAKSTVTGLTIDPAGPEILPVGKTRTLVAKATYSNGTTSTVD
-192 SSNDSAVSAT
+192 VTWSPTNAKIADVSSTGVVTAVAEGSSEIIATYKYTDKDAFISAT
-202 YQVTVSKTATTSKDD
+202 YKVTVSKSATTSKDD

-250 DVTEAYNITYLWT
+250 DVTKAYNITYLWA

-349 IKGDDTGMAQPIAGL
+349 VKGDDTGMAQPIAGL

-387 SEYYASTTADGDHLA
+387 SEYYASATADGDHLA

-440 PPTADNDVR
+440 PPTADGDVR

-547 KVSVSTKT
+547 KISVSTKT

-675 GGDTSYTGNLSH
+675 GGDTSYIGNLSH

-740 RVTFSQRN
+740 
-748 PEKSQKTTKNR
+748 
-759 PKPPRTP
+759 
-766 RRFCCASA
+766 

>member
-16 VLAVSLALP
+16 VLAVSLTLP
-25 AAAADPI
+25 AAATFPI
-32 TLDRT
+32 TLDQSK
-37 EATIAPKDSI
+37 ATIAPKDSI

-61 ITWKSS
+61 ITWESS
-67 NPTVAEVSNTNSKKQ
+67 DKTVAEVSNTNSKKQ

-88 KAEGYASITAT
+88 KAEGYATITAS
-99 VTDSANSQQI
+99 VGNVKASCD
-109 ALCKVTVAKSKVTS
+109 VTVAKSTVTG
-123 LTLDPAGPEVL
+123 LIIDPAGPETL
-134 PIGKTRTLT
+134 PVGKTRTLV
-143 AKANYS
+143 AKATYS
-149 NGTTGTVDVTWS
+149 NGTTSTVDVTWS
-161 STNTAVAAVSKKG
+161 PTNAKIADVSSTGV
-174 EVTAVAE
+174 VTAVAE
-181 GTATIMALYQD
+181 GSSEIIGTYKYTDKDNKDALI
-192 SSNDSAVSAT
+192 SAT
-202 YQVTVSKTATTSKDD
+202 YKVTVSKNATTSKDD

-250 DVTEAYNITYLWT
+250 DVTEAYNITYLWA

-349 IKGDDTGMAQPIAGL
+349 VKGDDTGMAQPIAGL

-376 SDVGTLSAKNG
+376 SDVGILSAKNG

-435 DAAVT
+435 DTAVT
-440 PPTADNDVR
+440 PPTPGDDVR

-547 KVSVSTKT
+547 KISVSTKT

-675 GGDTSYTGNLSH
+675 GGDTSYIGNLSH

-740 RVTFSQRN
+740 
-748 PEKSQKTTKNR
+748 
-759 PKPPRTP
+759 
-766 RRFCCASA
+766 

>member
-25 AAAADPI
+25 AAAASVAVTGV
-32 TLDRT
+32 TLDKT
-37 EATIAPKDSI
+37 SVTLAPKDSI
-47 TLTATL
+47 TL
-53 SSEYANKS
+53 K
-61 ITWKSS
+61 
-67 NPTVAEVSNTNSKKQ
+67 
-82 TATITA
+82 
-88 KAEGYASITAT
+88 AT
-99 VTDSANSQQI
+99 VQPDNATNQD
-109 ALCKVTVAKSKVTS
+109 L
-123 LTLDPAGPEVL
+123 
-134 PIGKTRTLT
+134 
-143 AKANYS
+143 
-149 NGTTGTVDVTWS
+149 TWS
-161 STNTAVAAVSKKG
+161 SNREDVATVSSKG
-174 EVTAVAE
+174 VVTAVAE
-181 GTATIMALYQD
+181 GTTTITVKTKESGYSATCNVTVAKSTVTGLTIDPAGPEILPVGKTRTLVAKATYSNGTTSTVD
-192 SSNDSAVSAT
+192 VTWSPTNAKIADVSSTGVVTAVAEGSSEIIGTYKYTDKDAFISAT
-202 YQVTVSKTATTSKDD
+202 YKVTVSKNATTSKDD

-244 VKNGTT
+244 VKNGST

-349 IKGDDTGMAQPIAGL
+349 VKGDDTGMAQPIAGL

-376 SDVGTLSAKNG
+376 SNAGTLSAKNG

-440 PPTADNDVR
+440 PPTADSDVR

-491 GIGTADDGDKYY
+491 GIGTADDGEKYY

-547 KVSVSTKT
+547 KISVSTKT

-687 FTDRHQ
+687 FTDRRQ
-693 VDSYATTPMIWAVS
+693 VDTYAVTPMTWAVS

-740 RVTFSQRN
+740 
-748 PEKSQKTTKNR
+748 
-759 PKPPRTP
+759 
-766 RRFCCASA
+766 

>member
-25 AAAADPI
+25 AAATFPI
-32 TLDRT
+32 TLDQSK
-37 EATIAPKDSI
+37 ATIAPKDSI

-61 ITWKSS
+61 ITWESS
-67 NPTVAEVSNTNSKKQ
+67 DKTVAEVSNTNSKKQ

-88 KAEGYASITAT
+88 KAEGYATITAS
-99 VTDSANSQQI
+99 VGNVKASCD
-109 ALCKVTVAKSKVTS
+109 VTVAKSTVTG
-123 LTLDPAGPEVL
+123 LIIDPAGPETL
-134 PIGKTRTLT
+134 PVGKTRTLV
-143 AKANYS
+143 AKATYS
-149 NGTTGTVDVTWS
+149 NGTTSTVDVTWS
-161 STNTAVAAVSKKG
+161 PTNAKIADVSSTGV
-174 EVTAVAE
+174 VTAVAE
-181 GTATIMALYQD
+181 GSSEIIGTYKYTDKDNKDALI
-192 SSNDSAVSAT
+192 SAT
-202 YQVTVSKTATTSKDD
+202 YKVTVSKSASTSKDD

-349 IKGDDTGMAQPIAGL
+349 VKGDDTGMAQPIAGL

-376 SDVGTLSAKNG
+376 SDAGTLSAKNG
-387 SEYYASTTADGDHLA
+387 SEYYASATADGDHLA

-440 PPTADNDVR
+440 PPTPGGDVR

-646 GTSDTTFSP
+646 GTSDTTFS
-655 DSRLTRQQLA
+655 RQQLA

-740 RVTFSQRN
+740 
-748 PEKSQKTTKNR
+748 
-759 PKPPRTP
+759 
-766 RRFCCASA
+766 

>member
-25 AAAADPI
+25 AAAANVDVTGV
-32 TLDRT
+32 TLDKT
-37 EATIAPKDSI
+37 SLTLAPKDSY
-47 TLTATL
+47 TLKATVTPDN
-53 SSEYANKS
+53 ATNQNV
-61 ITWKSS
+61 TWKTNKDKVATVSS
-67 NPTVAEVSNTNSKKQ
+67 KGVV
-82 TATITA
+82 TAVG
-88 KAEGYASITAT
+88 EGTASITVYTNDGNYSAT
-99 VTDSANSQQI
+99 CN
-109 ALCKVTVAKSKVTS
+109 VTVAKSTVTG
-123 LTLDPAGPEVL
+123 LTIDPAGPETL
-134 PIGKTRTLT
+134 PVGKTRTLV
-143 AKANYS
+143 AKATYS
-149 NGTTGTVDVTWS
+149 NGTTSTVDVTWS
-161 STNTAVAAVSKKG
+161 PTNSKIADVSSTGV
-174 EVTAVAE
+174 VTAVAE
-181 GTATIMALYQD
+181 GSSEIIGTYKYTDKDNKDALI
-192 SSNDSAVSAT
+192 SAT
-202 YQVTVSKTATTSKDD
+202 YKVTVSKSATTSKDD

-250 DVTEAYNITYLWT
+250 DVTEAYNITYLWV

-306 TCTYGVK
+306 TCTYSVK

-376 SDVGTLSAKNG
+376 SDAGTLSAKNG

-440 PPTADNDVR
+440 PPTADGDVR

-464 RDSDTDPVAA
+464 RNSDTDPVAA

-675 GGDTSYTGNLSH
+675 GGDTSYIGNLSH

-740 RVTFSQRN
+740 
-748 PEKSQKTTKNR
+748 
-759 PKPPRTP
+759 
-766 RRFCCASA
+766 

>member
-25 AAAADPI
+25 AAAASVAVTGV
-32 TLDRT
+32 TLDKT
-37 EATIAPKDSI
+37 SVTLAPKDSI
-47 TLTATL
+47 TL
-53 SSEYANKS
+53 K
-61 ITWKSS
+61 
-67 NPTVAEVSNTNSKKQ
+67 
-82 TATITA
+82 
-88 KAEGYASITAT
+88 AT
-99 VTDSANSQQI
+99 VQPDNATNQN
-109 ALCKVTVAKSKVTS
+109 L
-123 LTLDPAGPEVL
+123 
-134 PIGKTRTLT
+134 
-143 AKANYS
+143 
-149 NGTTGTVDVTWS
+149 TWS
-161 STNTAVAAVSKKG
+161 SNREDVATVSSKG
-174 EVTAVAE
+174 VVTAVAE
-181 GTATIMALYQD
+181 GTTTITVKTKESGYSATCNVTVAKSTVTGLTIDPAGPEILPVGKTRTLVAKATYSNGTTSTVD
-192 SSNDSAVSAT
+192 VTWSRTNANIADVSSEGVVTAVAEGSSEIIGTYKYTDKDNKNAFISAT
-202 YQVTVSKTATTSKDD
+202 YKVTVSKNATTSKDD

-349 IKGDDTGMAQPIAGL
+349 VKGDDTGMAQPIAGL

-376 SDVGTLSAKNG
+376 SDAGTLSAKNG

-440 PPTADNDVR
+440 PPTADGDVR

-547 KVSVSTKT
+547 KISVSTKT

-655 DSRLTRQQLA
+655 DSQLTRQQLA

-687 FTDRHQ
+687 FTDRRQ
-693 VDSYATTPMIWAVS
+693 VDTYAVTPMTWAVS

-740 RVTFSQRN
+740 
-748 PEKSQKTTKNR
+748 
-759 PKPPRTP
+759 
-766 RRFCCASA
+766 